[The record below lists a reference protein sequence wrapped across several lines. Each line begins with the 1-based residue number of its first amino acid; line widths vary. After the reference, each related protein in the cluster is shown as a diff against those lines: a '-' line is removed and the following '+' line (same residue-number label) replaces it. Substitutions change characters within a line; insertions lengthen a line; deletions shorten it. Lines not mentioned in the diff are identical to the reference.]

1 MSYCRESLILGLSWL
16 NLDKP
21 EKWVGGLYLS
31 QDLIKMMP
39 NRMKWVVKFAFYK
52 ETDVWLYEPYFSN
65 PENPLCDIHVNIK
78 VLKK

>member
-1 MSYCRESLILGLSWL
+1 
-16 NLDKP
+16 
-21 EKWVGGLYLS
+21 
-31 QDLIKMMP
+31 MP
-39 NRMKWVVKFAFYK
+39 NRVKWVVKFAFYK